1 MAFAKY
7 DAQLIEEIKF
17 RNDIE
22 DVIGSYV
29 QLKKAGSNSKGLCPF
44 HSEKTPS
51 FTVFGETHSYYCFG
65 CGAGGDV
72 ISFIMRVENL
82 DYPSAV
88 QFLAR
93 RAGINIPE
101 KGEDDGM
108 AAKRSR
114 IYDMNRDAARF
125 FHEQLRT
132 SQEALAYIDK
142 RQLSTATVRHFGLG
156 YAPDG
161 FELLNYMRGAGY
173 TDDELVTGFL
183 CGRSKKT
190 GNPYPYFRGRLMF
203 PIIDTSGH
211 VIAFGGRI
219 IGDGEPKYLNTSDTP
234 AFRKSRNL
242 YALNYAAKSSAERMI
257 LCEGYMDVISLHA
270 AGFTNAVATLGTSI
284 TEEQARIMKKYT
296 KSVVISYDSD
306 SAGQRAAERAFRL
319 LADAGLETKIL
330 KMEGAKDPDEYI
342 KKFGADKF
350 RAVLDRGV
358 SRFDFALSNI
368 MRSNDLNAV
377 DGKLAACRQI
387 AEYIAAVPS
396 AVEREIYLGQAASAL
411 GVERDNLSSDVGYFI
426 RRNRTEQAKKEK
438 QQIYMRASAIGDRI
452 NPDSAKN
459 LKCARAEE
467 SVLGIIL
474 SKEEYISRLKD
485 GEYGI
490 TAQDFFTEFNR
501 RVFELIVDNTDE
513 SGKFDTST
521 FSRELS
527 EEEQGRVAGMSAARA
542 GLNNDENV
550 LRSCIETL
558 KGSAA
563 EKSLEEILNGKRKRS
578 QT

>member
-1 MAFAKY
+1 MAYLKY
-7 DAQLIEEIKF
+7 DAQIIEEIKF

-29 QLKKAGSNSKGLCPF
+29 TLKKAGSTSKGLCPF

-51 FTVFGETHSYYCFG
+51 FTVFSETKSFYCFG

-82 DYPSAV
+82 DYPSAI

-93 RAGINIPE
+93 RAGINLPE
-101 KGEDDGM
+101 KADNDGM

-125 FHEQLRT
+125 FYEQLK
-132 SQEALAYIDK
+132 SSPEALAYIGK
-142 RQLSTATVRHFGLG
+142 RQLSPATVKHFGLG

-161 FELLNYMRGAGY
+161 FELLNFMRKQGY
-173 TDDELVTGFL
+173 SDEELITGFL

-203 PIIDTSGH
+203 PIIDTAGH

-219 IGDGEPKYLNTSDTP
+219 IGEGEPKYLNTSDTP
-234 AFRKSRNL
+234 AFSKSRNL
-242 YALNYAAKSSAERMI
+242 YALNYAAKSSSERMI

-296 KSVVISYDSD
+296 KKVVISYDSD

-319 LADAGLETKIL
+319 LADAGLETRIL

-350 RAVLDRGV
+350 RAVLDKGI

-368 MRSNDLNAV
+368 MNANDLSST
-377 DGKLAACRQI
+377 DGKLAACRAI
-387 AEYIAAVPS
+387 AGYIAAVPS
-396 AVEREIYLGQAASAL
+396 AVEREIYIAQAAKSL
-411 GVERDNLSSDVGYFI
+411 EIEQKSLVSDVNYYI
-426 RRNRTEQAKKEK
+426 RRNTAEEQKKER
-438 QQIYMRASAIGDRI
+438 QRIYTQASAIGDRV

-459 LKCARAEE
+459 LRSARAEE
-467 SVLGIIL
+467 NILGIIL
-474 SKEEYISRLKD
+474 IKNEYIPRIKS
-485 GEYGI
+485 GEYGLS
-490 TAQDFFTEFNR
+490 AEDFFTEFNR
-501 RVFELIVDNTDE
+501 KVFELIIENTDE
-513 SGKFDTST
+513 SGKFDTGT
-521 FSRELS
+521 FARELN
-527 EEEQGRVAGMSAARA
+527 EEEQGRTVRFSVERA

-550 LRSCIETL
+550 LKACIETL
-558 KGSAA
+558 KDSGK
-563 EKSLEEILNGKRKRS
+563 EKSLEDIINGKRK
-578 QT
+578 